1 MKLCLDKNS
10 AMSGDIRVKDAS
22 GNQQKSRIPQRVVTS
37 GSPRGRQ
44 RYPYKPRVNINE
56 TMKNKVESAPSPA
69 LPSRPS
75 VKNTRPRS
83 CETRPW
89 SANKK
94 EEQVQMDPA
103 LRPQRIERERLLSQ
117 KKVLPTSPKRNT
129 NEKLKEVAANR
140 GLRPIIT
147 VPKQKIQSRI
157 PYINRTSTILPDQ
170 ETIKR
175 CEELE
180 ANDDFGESFDVDGSN
195 ENFSYNDEESLTSRS
210 EKLVKLKMNWQEKV
224 VQFEKMKSE
233 LNDRQ
238 NDILQ
243 VYASMR
249 VAHQEL
255 LKLGQKAILPTTEDL
270 KVMNV
275 AKMTPAQ
282 LLQLCEETRR
292 QKNDTQVIIKDSLT
306 IDMTK
311 LNNIPAKLVET
322 SELILTQ
329 QREFTKWFQ
338 NVISQEKEC
347 SIRALSK
354 KINEFNAENEMLNG
368 LLHTSQNEFLKE
380 INYNMDFLR
389 KCVNEAISNQLRNEK
404 LTCEVSELN
413 SKIVDLRKQLTNA
426 EQQKSFNNK
435 YKIEELEKDLKE
447 QKMKC
452 KSLRDRAFRADGQVK
467 MEAERSANLEA
478 ALNQSR
484 VHTRDLER
492 TILQLKEQN
501 ERLQSDFD
509 TELNKLNES
518 IQENSVHL
526 EEIADAREKLQA
538 EKEDLEKRLE
548 ILSIHYNESIS
559 KLKHELGVKVTQL
572 IETEKNNLIEVE
584 EKKKLQGT
592 VEVQCTKLL
601 EAELQ
606 HKELMKRIE
615 EYEEELNKSRE
626 RESKLEAAREE
637 LDRVKTEMEQ
647 YKHRLLEKVE
657 IMKEIEIKFKES
669 RGYEVKLKND
679 LKTKND
685 YITAL
690 ERKQMNLEEKLRES
704 ESEME
709 SYKEQLTTLKNHIM
723 ELQEYFGDVENI
735 NDLRDMLNEQKHKM
749 EVITREN
756 HELAQTLQK
765 RKIDLE
771 LLMEKNVNHEHEIK
785 QRDDIIKVLSQ
796 KEEEQANIIKLLRN
810 NFEHRSKID
819 SDLSRQITE
828 KNEEIDVLINNLET
842 RKGQISQLEKII
854 LTLEDQMRKASQ
866 QKRKDN
872 EKIEQLERKFEEYKT
887 YIETKNNVPS
897 KNLDSLFEILE
908 DELGNSF
915 EQQFKL
921 NDSHKNKKTKHNIM
935 NDRSTIPIC
944 RAKHQLI
951 LNEPNEAHTTILVG
965 DFHHENFPK
974 KDNQVRKDLN
984 RKKANVETFKWA
996 ADCNRN
1002 SLNIPPC
1009 SGEEAFTTIKESATE
1024 KHEKYITRNL
1034 QLLVPDNYRD
1044 DRKYKQLKLTSHRI

>member
-1 MKLCLDKNS
+1 MKLCFDKNS
-10 AMSGDIRVKDAS
+10 AMSGDLRVKDVS

-37 GSPRGRQ
+37 GAPRVRQ
-44 RYPYKPRVNINE
+44 RYPYKPRDNVTE

-69 LPSRPS
+69 LPPRLS

-83 CETRPW
+83 CETQPR

-94 EEQVQMDPA
+94 EDQTLQMDPA
-103 LRPQRIERERLLSQ
+103 LRPQRERLPLSQ
-117 KKVLPTSPKRNT
+117 KKVLITSPKRNT
-129 NEKLKEVAANR
+129 NDRMKEVTANR
-140 GLRPIIT
+140 SLRPIIT
-147 VPKQKIQSRI
+147 VPKQKTQSRI
-157 PYINRTSTILPDQ
+157 PYTNRTSTILPDQ

-180 ANDDFGESFDVDGSN
+180 ANDDFEESFDVDGSN
-195 ENFSYNDEESLTSRS
+195 ENFSYNDED
-210 EKLVKLKMNWQEKV
+210 N
-224 VQFEKMKSE
+224 
-233 LNDRQ
+233 
-238 NDILQ
+238 
-243 VYASMR
+243 
-249 VAHQEL
+249 
-255 LKLGQKAILPTTEDL
+255 
-270 KVMNV
+270 
-275 AKMTPAQ
+275 
-282 LLQLCEETRR
+282 
-292 QKNDTQVIIKDSLT
+292 QVIIKDSLT

-380 INYNMDFLR
+380 INDNMDFLR
-389 KCVNEAISNQLRNEK
+389 KCVNEAIGNQLRNEK
-404 LTCEVSELN
+404 LTYEVSELN
-413 SKIVDLRKQLTNA
+413 SKILDLRKQLTNA

-435 YKIEELEKDLKE
+435 HKIEELEKDLKE

-484 VHTRDLER
+484 VHTRTLER

-538 EKEDLEKRLE
+538 EKEDLEKRLD

-559 KLKHELGVKVTQL
+559 KLKHELSTKVTQL
-572 IETEKNNLIEVE
+572 IETEKNNIIEVE

-606 HKELMKRIE
+606 HKELTKRIE
-615 EYEEELNKSRE
+615 EYEEEINKSRE
-626 RESKLEAAREE
+626 RESKLEAAGEE

-647 YKHRLLEKVE
+647 YKQRLLEKVDV
-657 IMKEIEIKFKES
+657 MKEIEMKFKES

-709 SYKEQLTTLKNHIM
+709 SYKKQLTMLKNHIM
-723 ELQEYFGDVENI
+723 ELQECFGDVENI
-735 NDLRDMLNEQKHKM
+735 SDLRDMLNEQKHKM
-749 EVITREN
+749 EIITREN

-771 LLMEKNVNHEHEIK
+771 LLMEKDVSHEHEIK

-872 EKIEQLERKFEEYKT
+872 EKIELLERKFEEYKT
-887 YIETKNNVPS
+887 YIETKKNAPS

-921 NDSHKNKKTKHNIM
+921 NEPHKNKRTKHNIT
-935 NDRSTIPIC
+935 NDPSTIPIC

-951 LNEPNEAHTTILVG
+951 LNEPKEAHTTILVG
-965 DFHHENFPK
+965 DFHRENLPK
-974 KDNQVRKDLN
+974 KDIQVKKDLN
-984 RKKANVETFKWA
+984 RKKANVETFQWA
-996 ADCNRN
+996 ADCNGN
-1002 SLNIPPC
+1002 TLNIPPC
-1009 SGEEAFTTIKESATE
+1009 SREEAFTTNKESATE

>member
-735 NDLRDMLNEQKHKM
+735 NDLRDML
-749 EVITREN
+749 
-756 HELAQTLQK
+756 
-765 RKIDLE
+765 
-771 LLMEKNVNHEHEIK
+771 
-785 QRDDIIKVLSQ
+785 
-796 KEEEQANIIKLLRN
+796 
-810 NFEHRSKID
+810 
-819 SDLSRQITE
+819 SRQITE